1 MCSVAVSIPEEVL
14 FDTKMSKKDVDR
26 FVKRSVAMCYYVQNH
41 VSIGYCAKIAD
52 MTEEDF
58 IKYLGDNYISAFCF
72 EDKEEFLEDLKNA

>member
-14 FDTKMSKKDVDR
+14 YDTKMSHKDVDM
-26 FVKRSVAMCYYVQNH
+26 FVKRAVAMCYYVQNH

-58 IKYLGDNYISAFCF
+58 IKYLGVNGISVFHF
-72 EDKEEFLEDLKNA
+72 DDKEEFLGELKNA